1 MRCVALALLL
11 PLIAASAVR
20 AQTYDPQMTADQRQT
35 LQSLLDNAL
44 VAIRQ
49 NDQVSACTFRGQAL
63 AVLNANLA
71 AFQAL
76 YPVNNWSDLQV
87 SLQGS
92 LRKCAAQGLPT
103 GGG

>member
-49 NDQVSACTFRGQAL
+49 NDQASACNLRGQAMD
-63 AVLNANLA
+63 VLTANLA

-76 YPVNNWSDLQV
+76 FPANNWADLQV
-87 SLQGS
+87 SLQDS
-92 LRKCAAQGLPT
+92 LRKCAAQGLSNQ
-103 GGG
+103 GG

>member
-1 MRCVALALLL
+1 MRCVALGLLL
-11 PLIAASAVR
+11 PWIAVAAVR
-20 AQTYDPQMTADQRQT
+20 AQTFDPQVTADQQQT
-35 LQSLLDNAL
+35 LQTLLNNAL

-49 NDQVSACTFRGQAL
+49 NDQASACSLRGQAM

-76 YPVNNWSDLQV
+76 YPANNWSDLQV

-92 LRKCAAQGLPT
+92 LRRCAAQGLPT
-103 GGG
+103 QGG

>member
-11 PLIAASAVR
+11 PWIAASAVG
-20 AQTYDPQMTADQRQT
+20 AQTFDPQVTADQQQT
-35 LQSLLDNAL
+35 LQSLLNNAL
-44 VAIRQ
+44 AAIRG
-49 NDQVSACTFRGQAL
+49 NDQASACQLRAQAME
-63 AVLNANLA
+63 VLNANLP

-76 YPVNNWSDLQV
+76 YPANNWSDLQV